1 MTIFKHLGL
10 PVLVLGLFVLIFAA
24 ATVVR
29 AQQKPTRIVVW
40 DERQPKQ
47 KQMYKNFLGNH
58 IAEYLRKQKGFSVR
72 SVGLD
77 DPEQGLADKLLEDCD
92 VLVWWGHVRQGEI
105 SVETARRIVE
115 RVNAGKLSL
124 LVLHSAHWSTPFMV
138 AMEERTKQDA
148 LGKLTAAERAKAKV
162 QWLGKSQRKAP
173 KRDAELTPSV
183 SYKKGEDGSTIVKI
197 VRPNCC
203 FPEYAAHGKP
213 SKMKT
218 LLPRHP
224 IAKGIARKFTINQ
237 TEMYGEPFHVP
248 KPDVVVFEETWE
260 AGQRFRSGA
269 IWKLGKGKVFYFRP
283 GHENFTVF
291 HQPEPLKIVANATR
305 WLAGNIQKR
314 KTRQ

>member
-1 MTIFKHLGL
+1 MKIVRQIGSLAF
-10 PVLVLGLFVLIFAA
+10 VVGLFIVVFAA

-29 AQQKPTRIVVW
+29 ARQKSTRIVVW

-58 IAEYLRKQKGFSVR
+58 IANYLRKQKGFSVR

-77 DPEQGLADKLLEDCD
+77 DPQQGLADALLDDCD
-92 VLVWWGHVRQGEI
+92 VLIWWGHVRQGEI
-105 SVETARRIVE
+105 SVQTARRIVE
-115 RVNAGKLSL
+115 RVKAGKLSL

-148 LGKLTAAERAKAKV
+148 LGKLSAAERARAKV
-162 QWLGKSQRKAP
+162 QWLGKVERKAP
-173 KRDAELTPSV
+173 RRDAELTPSV
-183 SYKKGEDGSTIVKI
+183 SYKKGEDGSTVVRI

-224 IAKGIARKFTINQ
+224 IARGIAQEFTLGQ
-237 TEMYGEPFHVP
+237 TEMYNEPFHVP
-248 KPDVVVFEETWE
+248 RPDAVVFEETWE

-269 IWKLGKGKVFYFRP
+269 IWRLGKGKIFYFRP
-283 GHENFTVF
+283 GHETFNVF
-291 HQPEPLKIVANATR
+291 HQPEPLKIVANAAR
-305 WLAGNIQKR
+305 WLAGKIQKR
-314 KTRQ
+314 KNR